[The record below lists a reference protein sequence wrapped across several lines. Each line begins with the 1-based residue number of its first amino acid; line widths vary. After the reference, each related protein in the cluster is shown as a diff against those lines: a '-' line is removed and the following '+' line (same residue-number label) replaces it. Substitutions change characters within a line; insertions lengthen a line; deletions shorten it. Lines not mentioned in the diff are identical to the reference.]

1 MIYDY
6 IPMGM
11 INIKVFTIPT
21 VVKTM
26 EKLDISYIVGM
37 SIYLTTTQE
46 NSLTISYQ
54 VKHLFYKLEICLL
67 DISTIKIKI
76 YIHKSFLQAYGKFT
90 CNSQMLETSQ
100 KNR

>member
-11 INIKVFTIPT
+11 INFKVLTIPT

-37 SIYLTTTQE
+37 SIYLTTT
-46 NSLTISYQ
+46 
-54 VKHLFYKLEICLL
+54 
-67 DISTIKIKI
+67 
-76 YIHKSFLQAYGKFT
+76 
-90 CNSQMLETSQ
+90 
-100 KNR
+100 